1 MTMPLTFP
9 TFTRAWHCL
18 RDNCPA
24 SRGEASLSD
33 STAVLRLVAACQ
45 ATGVGSAD
53 LLEAWGKESGIR
65 QGPRLRRLADCLRD
79 GHSLEDAIAKVPG
92 VVRDD
97 HGVAV
102 MFGSR
107 LNLLGPTITD
117 CLSRSSRPTS
127 DGGRRRFLL
136 GYFLVILLIFLPVHA
151 LIGLK
156 ILPMYAQIFTDF
168 GTGLPATTTF
178 GITAM
183 NVVSQVFLW
192 AVMLALA
199 LGLLWTFSLRVRRT
213 LRWCVAGKSSRAFAL
228 DLLGTALSAGRPFEA
243 AAAVLANTHW
253 SRSLCRRL
261 AAVDTGSPGRQLRAA
276 RLIGETAGP
285 FVDESIA
292 NGHGGSALHQLADRT
307 RMNQRLTGNRS
318 TELLAPALAAGMG
331 MIVAIELL
339 AVFTPLLKLIGGW
352 S

>member
-9 TFTRAWHCL
+9 TLTRAWQCL
-18 RDNCPA
+18 WDNCPA

-45 ATGVGSAD
+45 ATGAEPAD

-65 QGPRLRRLADCLRD
+65 QGPRLRRLADRLRD
-79 GHSLEDAIAKVPG
+79 GHSLEDAIAEVPG

-97 HGVAV
+97 HSVAV

-117 CLSRSSRPTS
+117 CLSRSSCPTP

-136 GYFLVILLIFLPVHA
+136 GYLLVILLIFLPVHA

-168 GTGLPATTTF
+168 GTGLPAITTF

-183 NVVSQVFLW
+183 NVVSQVFLG
-192 AVMLALA
+192 AVMPALA

-213 LRWCVAGKSSRAFAL
+213 LRWCIGGKSSRAFAL
-228 DLLGTALSAGRPFEA
+228 DLLGTALAAGRPFEA
-243 AAAVLANTHW
+243 ATAALASAHW
-253 SRSLCRRL
+253 SRSLSRRL
-261 AAVDTGSPGRQLRAA
+261 AAVDTGSPGRQLVAA
-276 RLIGETAGP
+276 RLIAATAGP

-292 NGHGGSALHQLADRT
+292 NGHGGSALHQLAERARLNQQLT
-307 RMNQRLTGNRS
+307 RNRG

-331 MIVAIELL
+331 AIVAIELL
-339 AVFTPLLKLIGGW
+339 AVFTPLIKLIGGL